1 MPRTSCRSQ
10 HLILVPELL
19 SDSSSIQEI
28 LRNLNP
34 HFYEDLPILR
44 VAHWT
49 GKIDPTNGFRRANK
63 FYVLTDQVSQSF
75 GKVCCSKTFMIFK
88 GSGISPA
95 PIDDSRRSIAMLL
108 LLRNPP
114 TLYGTIPAC
123 RKNLI
128 NRRVLTGK
136 LAGVGYHAI
145 TRNCQQRYFHW
156 NFA

>member
-1 MPRTSCRSQ
+1 MLFRSQ
-10 HLILVPELL
+10 ICSVTVQ
-19 SDSSSIQEI
+19 SIQEI

-44 VAHWT
+44 AAHWT
-49 GKIDPTNGFRRANK
+49 GKTDPTNGFRRTNK
-63 FYVLTDQVSQSF
+63 FYVPTDQVSQSF
-75 GKVCCSKTFMIFK
+75 GKFCCSKTVMIFK

-95 PIDDSRRSIAMLL
+95 PIDDFRRSIAMLL

-114 TLYGTIPAC
+114 PLYGTIPAC
-123 RKNLI
+123 RKSLI

-145 TRNCQQRYFHW
+145 TRNCQQRYFQW